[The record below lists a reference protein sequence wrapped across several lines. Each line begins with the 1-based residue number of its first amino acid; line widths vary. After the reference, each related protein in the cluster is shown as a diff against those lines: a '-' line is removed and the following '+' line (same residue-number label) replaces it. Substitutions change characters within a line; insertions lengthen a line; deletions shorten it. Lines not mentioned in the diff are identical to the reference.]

1 MIKKYTAV
9 VLVMVLIFR
18 MLSIEA
24 YAAFPTFVW
33 IEEYRSDLYA
43 ADIPSDDTAAFGSYF
58 HVTDT
63 RFLDGD
69 VEETTAPGDNFPV
82 FDTIDDGLS
91 TPNDIEEK
99 ELIPDDGMNNVVDEE
114 EEPDFAAQSITS
126 YDIKP
131 EEQEEQ
137 PISDEGMIIQ
147 VVTDEEPDIPVNDI
161 SS

>member
-1 MIKKYTAV
+1 
-9 VLVMVLIFR
+9 MVLIFR

-33 IEEYRSDLYA
+33 TEEYRSGLYA
-43 ADIPSDDTAAFGSYF
+43 VDMLSDDTAALGSYF
-58 HVTDT
+58 LVTDT

-69 VEETTAPGDNFPV
+69 VEKTTAPGDNFPV

-99 ELIPDDGMNNVVDEE
+99 EPIPDDGMNNVVDEE

-126 YDIKP
+126 YDIEP

-137 PISDEGMIIQ
+137 PIPDDGMIIQ
-147 VVTDEEPDIPVNDI
+147 VVIDEEPDFPVKVI